1 MALKAPRRRAREIAL
16 QALYAWQ
23 LAHGDALAE
32 ARTLEGWE
40 RCDQALAEELIR
52 GVTGCAA
59 DLERR
64 IAPFLD
70 REFLRLSPVE
80 RAILCIGAY
89 ELAERR
95 ETPFKVVLNEAI
107 ELGKSFGGTGGH
119 KYVNGVLEKL
129 AGELR
134 PEEFA
139 RARQTA

>member
-1 MALKAPRRRAREIAL
+1 MALKAARRRAREIAL

-23 LAHGDALAE
+23 IAHGDALAE

-52 GVTGCAA
+52 GVTGRAA

-64 IAPFLD
+64 ITPFLD
-70 REFLRLSPVE
+70 RAFLRLSPVE

-107 ELGKSFGGTGGH
+107 ELGKSFGGTDGH

-129 AGELR
+129 ARELR

>member
-1 MALKAPRRRAREIAL
+1 MALKAARRRAREIAL

-52 GVTGCAA
+52 GVTGRAA

-89 ELAERR
+89 ELAGYAERPR
-95 ETPFKVVLNEAI
+95 
-107 ELGKSFGGTGGH
+107 
-119 KYVNGVLEKL
+119 
-129 AGELR
+129 R
-134 PEEFA
+134 
-139 RARQTA
+139 